1 MRIRWDEPKRQQVLQ
16 RRNIDFACLDE
27 VFALPYVEDQRNDDP
42 EQHRLIGF
50 VGGRLITFI
59 VEYREDPLGE
69 VLWVVT
75 AWHAT
80 AQEQRAY
87 ERAVQ

>member
-1 MRIRWDEPKRQQVLQ
+1 MRLVTI
-16 RRNIDFACLDE
+16 
-27 VFALPYVEDQRNDDP
+27 
-42 EQHRLIGF
+42 
-50 VGGRLITFI
+50 I
-59 VEYREDPLGE
+59 VEYREDTFGE

-87 ERAVQ
+87 EHTIR

>member
-1 MRIRWDEPKRQQVLQ
+1 
-16 RRNIDFACLDE
+16 
-27 VFALPYVEDQRNDDP
+27 
-42 EQHRLIGF
+42 
-50 VGGRLITFI
+50 

>member
-1 MRIRWDEPKRQQVLQ
+1 M
-16 RRNIDFACLDE
+16 DFARLEE
-27 VFALPYVEDQRNDDP
+27 VFAWPSVEDQHRDDP
-42 EQHRLIGF
+42 EQSRLVGCG
-50 VGGRLITFI
+50 GGRLVTFI

-69 VLWVVT
+69 VRWVVT

-87 ERAVQ
+87 EQAVR

>member
-16 RRNIDFACLDE
+16 RRDIDFARLDE
-27 VFALPYVEDQRNDDP
+27 AFALPYIEDQRNDDP
-42 EQHRLIGF
+42 EQYRVIGF
-50 VGGRLITFI
+50 VGGRLVTFI
-59 VEYREDPLGE
+59 VEYREDTLGE

-80 AQEQRAY
+80 TQEQRAY
-87 ERAVQ
+87 EQAV